1 MKAEDYHRSMKPL
14 EEACRLAESGWV
26 CLPLPLTGGKLM
38 ILLRHVLLVFKIFR
52 ISHRRILVREFSTL
66 PLLLVFPLLWPLRK
80 RMWFLIHHNLQW
92 AVRDPLE
99 RFGLTMLAKMGAR
112 WVLLETQDFQCLEK
126 YNIPSDQNLVLP
138 HPVSCKRPA
147 GRASLSERAVVGV
160 AGYYRPEKG
169 MDDLIELLKKING
182 CRDSRLPEFGI
193 LLGVPNPAAASH
205 LKVETVCT
213 ATPAEYQD
221 MLARC
226 DVLVLNGERESYFY
240 RASGPIADAATCG
253 TAVVAPDFPI
263 IGKQVAGIGEVFQGL
278 ETGSAGFSLPA
289 ALLRSLEAVKAGR
302 YDFEAYCEARTA
314 NALASYLNRSNE
326 RSEWL

>member
-1 MKAEDYHRSMKPL
+1 MPFPPL
-14 EEACRLAESGWV
+14 GTDCVGEHGSFPDIGKMGRQE
-26 CLPLPLTGGKLM
+26 CLPHIFPNLGNWA
-38 ILLRHVLLVFKIFR
+38 LRHFEWK
-52 ISHRRILVREFSTL
+52 
-66 PLLLVFPLLWPLRK
+66 
-80 RMWFLIHHNLQW
+80 
-92 AVRDPLE
+92 
-99 RFGLTMLAKMGAR
+99 
-112 WVLLETQDFQCLEK
+112 
-126 YNIPSDQNLVLP
+126 
-138 HPVSCKRPA
+138 